1 MPHTLLPKLNA
12 PDYLAPDAAAPA
24 PFATAG
30 EAWLWAVEVLRRRRL
45 PSSAPMWRD
54 AAPAPKGWHDAPK
67 ALNVMAEATH
77 VAERWGGRFKANLP
91 HDAEGRYALALQ
103 VQLAADAVAA
113 QQPQGGRLLM
123 LWAWGDWA
131 DEARLRTALIMQ
143 EKARRE
149 GLRVRLSYR
158 YSAAQLGAVLGL
170 SKATAWRKL
179 NEALNALAGELVQ
192 RRLLEGLPKAP
203 RREVATQPQ
212 RRVNGLDF
220 KY

>member
-1 MPHTLLPKLNA
+1 MPESTLLPILNT
-12 PDYLAPDAAAPA
+12 PEYLNPDAASPA

-30 EAWLWAVEVLRRRRL
+30 EAWLWAVEVLRSRRL

-54 AAPAPKGWHDAPK
+54 AAPAPKGWHETPT
-67 ALNVMAEATH
+67 ALNLMAEATQ
-77 VAERWGGRFKANLP
+77 VAESWGGRFKANLP
-91 HDAEGRYALALQ
+91 HDAEGRYALAQ
-103 VQLAADAVAA
+103 VVQAAVMALRAEEA
-113 QQPQGGRLLM
+113 KLLS

-143 EKARRE
+143 EKARRD

-158 YSAAQLGAVLGL
+158 YSAAQLGVVMGL

-192 RRLLEGLPKAP
+192 RRLLESLPKAP
-203 RREVATQPQ
+203 RRDAEQPSQRQVQ
-212 RRVNGLDF
+212 RREF
-220 KY
+220 QQR